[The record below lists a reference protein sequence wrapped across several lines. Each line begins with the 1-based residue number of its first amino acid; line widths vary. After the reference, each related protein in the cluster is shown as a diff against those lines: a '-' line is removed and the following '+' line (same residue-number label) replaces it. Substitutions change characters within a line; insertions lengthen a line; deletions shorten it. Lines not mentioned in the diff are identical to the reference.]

1 MTVTRH
7 QQGLTLVELMIA
19 MAIGLVVIAAVGN
32 LFITTNKS
40 VMLGDALSRN
50 QETGRFALDYISN
63 YARLAGFSEANNQPN
78 LPLYVTSNSPNGTVN
93 CGIAPDSNA
102 CAADNVDGIRGDRLS
117 LPYFAST
124 QQMTDCTGGLA
135 GGANAA
141 QWVVN
146 VFWVDNE
153 GILMCRAFDGI
164 TKDWIANAAP
174 MLTGIETMEVLVG
187 IAPNDESQSVSQYVN
202 IGDVLNQNLNNRIRS
217 LRVSILVSSDEQD
230 ANANKQNTTVD
241 TRTYSVLDR
250 RLESVTDGNLRH
262 VFTTTIDL
270 PNSRFN

>member
-1 MTVTRH
+1 MKLARY

-63 YARLAGFSEANNQPN
+63 YARLAGYSEDNTMPD
-78 LPLYVTSNSPNGTVN
+78 LPLYVTSNHSSLIVD
-93 CGIAPDSNA
+93 CGG
-102 CAADNVDGIRGDRLS
+102 AADADACSANDVDGIRGDRLS
-117 LPYFAST
+117 LPYFASN

-135 GGANAA
+135 GGANAV
-141 QWVVN
+141 QYVVN
-146 VFWVDNE
+146 VFWVDDE
-153 GILMCRAFDGI
+153 GILMCRAFDGQ
-164 TKDWIANAAP
+164 TKAWIANAAP
-174 MLTGIETMEVLVG
+174 MLTGLDTMEVLVG
-187 IAPNDESQSVSQYVN
+187 IAPDEDTQSVSQYVN
-202 IGDVLNQNLNNRIRS
+202 IDDVINQSLNNRIRS

-230 ANANKQNTTVD
+230 ANANKQNTNVQ
-241 TRTYSVLDR
+241 TRTYSVLDHR
-250 RLESVTDGNLRH
+250 FDSVTDGNLRH
-262 VFTTTIDL
+262 IFTTTIDF